1 MLLSLKWWSLKR
13 PQWPQKGKN
22 IRFTIFVL
30 RKKPK
35 DEADLQF
42 YNDMICASVE
52 AFFATL
58 NRFSLLQ
65 LRHFF
70 ATSSCCTCTYWRERE
85 ENIEER
91 WRFSKKG
98 DRKSGK
104 LLSTQLLLKSE
115 NQRVDV
121 KISKF
126 VVGGILCQRVTV
138 EYVVGKKIKWAMI
151 LLLISVLI
159 FYYMKN

>member
-1 MLLSLKWWSLKR
+1 M
-13 PQWPQKGKN
+13 
-22 IRFTIFVL
+22 L

-65 LRHFF
+65 LKAFF
-70 ATSSCCTCTYWRERE
+70 LLLALAAHAHIDERGKRTLKRDE
-85 ENIEER
+85 DLAKRVIGTVENYFFLIQ
-91 WRFSKKG
+91 
-98 DRKSGK
+98 KSGK

-126 VVGGILCQRVTV
+126 VVGGIFISTCNGRICG
-138 EYVVGKKIKWAMI
+138 GKKNQVSNDI
-151 LLLISVLI
+151 VTH
-159 FYYMKN
+159 